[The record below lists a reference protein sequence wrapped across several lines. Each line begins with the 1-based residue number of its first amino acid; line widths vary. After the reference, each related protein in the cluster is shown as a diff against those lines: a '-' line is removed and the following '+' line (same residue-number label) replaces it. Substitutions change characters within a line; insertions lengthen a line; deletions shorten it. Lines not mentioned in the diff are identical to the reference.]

1 MAICLLLGRV
11 EGDVSHPRA
20 TLIHSTIP
28 LKNSPQLI
36 DEVSTGGRDGALAGR
51 VTVRRNSNYG
61 RSLSMAMF
69 PTQQ

>member
-1 MAICLLLGRV
+1 MSVTREQPSFIQRFPLG
-11 EGDVSHPRA
+11 
-20 TLIHSTIP
+20 IP
-28 LKNSPQLI
+28 HNKI
-36 DEVSTGGRDGALAGR
+36 DGVCTGGRDSALAGK